1 MSAAREQAEVVALQ
15 ALAWLAEQEDLLGM
29 FLGSSGMGQEEVAQ
43 RAQDPEF
50 LAAVLDFVL
59 MDDAWVLGFARAS
72 GLPETAPMQAR
83 AHLPGG
89 ADPHW
94 T

>member
-1 MSAAREQAEVVALQ
+1 MTTGQAEILALQ
-15 ALAWLAEQEDLLGM
+15 ALGWLAQNDDLLTV
-29 FLGSSGMGQEEVAQ
+29 FLNASGMTEQDLKT
-43 RAQDPEF
+43 RADEADV

-59 MDDAWVLGFARAS
+59 MDDAWVVGVCTDAS
-72 GLPETAPMQAR
+72 IQPDMLMQAR
-83 AHLPGG
+83 AALPGG

>member
-1 MSAAREQAEVVALQ
+1 MTSGQAEILALQ
-15 ALAWLAEQEDLLGM
+15 ALGWLASSDDLLGV
-29 FLGSSGMGQEEVAQ
+29 FLNASGMSEQDLKTRAAEPEV
-43 RAQDPEF
+43 

-59 MDDAWVLGFARAS
+59 MDDAWVMGVCGDA
-72 GLPETAPMQAR
+72 GLKPDSLLQAR
-83 AHLPGG
+83 AALPGG

>member
-1 MSAAREQAEVVALQ
+1 MTSGQAEILALQ
-15 ALAWLAEQEDLLGM
+15 ALGWLAQSDDLLTV
-29 FLGSSGMGQEEVAQ
+29 FLNASGMVEQDLKTRADDAEV
-43 RAQDPEF
+43 

-59 MDDAWVLGFARAS
+59 MDDAWVMGVCADAGTTPEILMRARA
-72 GLPETAPMQAR
+72 A
-83 AHLPGG
+83 LPGG